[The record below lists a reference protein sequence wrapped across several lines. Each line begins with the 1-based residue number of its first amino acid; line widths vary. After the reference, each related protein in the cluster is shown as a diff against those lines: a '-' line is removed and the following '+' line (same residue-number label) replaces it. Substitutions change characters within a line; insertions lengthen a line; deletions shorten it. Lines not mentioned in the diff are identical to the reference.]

1 MTNIGEIDPAGVVP
15 LKCDRRDPP
24 SALSPTRVNRRR
36 PRYAIVLLLGL
47 AGISAS
53 SAHASTILGA
63 GPGYAQPSQTS
74 IGCWVNNAGTKPVTI
89 FSMTIYHEN
98 AGPIVPGYECKGTL
112 SALRSCYT
120 YARIANDAAYACKV
134 VVSDPTNIRGH
145 LEITDN
151 QATVLYAEP
160 LR

>member
-1 MTNIGEIDPAGVVP
+1 M
-15 LKCDRRDPP
+15 R
-24 SALSPTRVNRRR
+24 
-36 PRYAIVLLLGL
+36 AIVLILGL
-47 AGISAS
+47 AGMSAS

-63 GPGYAQPSQTS
+63 GPGYAQSSQTS
-74 IGCWVNNAGTKPVTI
+74 IGCWVNNGGTKSVTI
-89 FSMTIYHEN
+89 FSMTIYRED
-98 AGPIVPGYECKGTL
+98 AGPIVPSYECKGSL

-120 YARIANDAAYACKV
+120 YANIANDAAYACKV

-151 QATVLYAEP
+151 QATVLYSEP